1 MQRSSMALL
10 LWTSVL
16 MVGAGCRVGGANA
29 IPPEDAGT
37 GGAAGTRDGGVGGAA
52 GAGGGAAGSG
62 AGGGVAGSGASGGSA
77 GSSGGVAGSGGLAG
91 SGGGPA
97 GAGGAAA
104 GGSGGAGAGG
114 SGGMGGSGGAAS
126 GGSGGAG
133 SGGDGGAGTGGS
145 CVVGGDTDHDGLGDC
160 EEMVDGDPTTDPA
173 VFNGLWVTV
182 GDRPEGTGS
191 CGMLSDYAEMD
202 GRFSGSTRRQRVWAG
217 WDFDTAADAY
227 THSDYGFQPAW
238 PDGASNERFSLR
250 YSGKIHLSQTGRHCF
265 SISIGATGT
274 DIIGGKNACGQIYVH
289 GSGSMDPLTET
300 GFGASGSSTGCLD
313 LSAGDHTI
321 DIVFWYFNVL
331 EQATLHVRHCV
342 GNGGPC
348 SANQPILR
356 REVQAP

>member
-1 MQRSSMALL
+1 MQRSRVALA
-10 LWTSVL
+10 LWASV
-16 MVGAGCRVGGANA
+16 VAAGAGCRVGGANA
-29 IPPEDAGT
+29 IPPEDAGA
-37 GGAAGTRDGGVGGAA
+37 GGAAGARDGGVAGTGGGAA
-52 GAGGGAAGSG
+52 GAGAGGGQAGSSGGAAGS
-62 AGGGVAGSGASGGSA
+62 SGGAA
-77 GSSGGVAGSGGLAG
+77 GSSGGAAGS
-91 SGGGPA
+91 SGGTA
-97 GAGGAAA
+97 GA
-104 GGSGGAGAGG
+104 GGAGAGG
-114 SGGMGGSGGAAS
+114 AGE
-126 GGSGGAG
+126 GGAG
-133 SGGDGGAGTGGS
+133 AGGAGAGGAGAGGAGAGGTGGGGTGGDGGAGTGGS
-145 CVVGGDTDHDGLGDC
+145 CVVGGDTDRDGLGDC
-160 EEMVDGDPTTDPA
+160 EEMVDGDPFTDPA

-191 CGMLSDYAEMD
+191 CGMLSDYGEMD
-202 GRFSGSTRRQRVWAG
+202 GRFSGSSRRQRVWAG

-238 PDGASNERFSLR
+238 PDGAASERFSLR
-250 YSGKIHLSQTGRHCF
+250 YSGKIHLAQTGRHCF

-274 DIIGGKNACGQIYVH
+274 DIIGGKNACGQIYVN

-300 GFGASGSSTGCLD
+300 GFNASGSNTGCVD
-313 LSAGDHTI
+313 LTAGDHTI